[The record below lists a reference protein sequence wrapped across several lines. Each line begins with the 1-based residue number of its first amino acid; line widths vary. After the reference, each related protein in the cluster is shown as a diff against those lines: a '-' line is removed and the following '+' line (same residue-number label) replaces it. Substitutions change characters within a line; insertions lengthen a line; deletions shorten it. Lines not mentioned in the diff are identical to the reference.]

1 MQRKIALWLGLAIVA
16 VTLMIWQFHQPTKDS
31 LPPEQP
37 DSPTAVSGGN
47 ELGSR
52 EQLPQPAPI
61 VVPAP
66 QNNNLSKEALS
77 ALVLAKLRAWDDDDE
92 PALRSRRLQEL
103 DALLNG
109 TNMLEIVQ
117 ELPPDLMGYVFALPS
132 LRQKLMADP
141 KAALDWMS
149 CHTNVS
155 GPQLLTLIH
164 DWRQQ
169 DPAEMQQYLAGL
181 PEGEWK
187 QAVMVTASNEALSSN
202 PAEAV
207 ALAMQMNPGQ
217 QQAGMLAMAA
227 TEWAKRDPEA
237 VEQWLNQVNDPDLRE
252 QLAGSSAIGY
262 AELDPSQAMDWALQ
276 SLPPGQ
282 VLDQSLAEIAWTW
295 AMRDPAT
302 VGTWVAQFPEGQA
315 RQMAL
320 ENLLSV
326 WGNHDPDAALAWIE
340 SLPEGPLQTEAAR
353 DLLAAVPPAE

>member
-1 MQRKIALWLGLAIVA
+1 MVAAALM
-16 VTLMIWQFHQPTKDS
+16 TWQFSRPAKNLS
-31 LPPEQP
+31 PPPPEAI
-37 DSPTAVSGGN
+37 SPTASSEGI
-47 ELGSR
+47 ELGKH
-52 EQLPQPAPI
+52 ELLPQPEPA
-61 VVPAP
+61 VVPTPA
-66 QNNNLSKEALS
+66 NNLSKDALS
-77 ALVLAKLRAWDDDDE
+77 ALVLAKLREWNDDDE
-92 PALRSRRLQEL
+92 PALRSQRLQEL
-103 DALLNG
+103 DALMNG

-132 LRQKLMADP
+132 LRQQLMSDP

-164 DWRQQ
+164 DWGQKDQQEMRQ
-169 DPAEMQQYLAGL
+169 YFAGL

-187 QAVMVTASNEALSSN
+187 QAVMATASNESLSSG
-202 PAEAV
+202 PAEAI

-217 QQAGMLAMAA
+217 QQTGLLEMAA

-237 VEQWLNQVNDPDLRE
+237 VEQWVNQVNDPDLRQ
-252 QLAGSSAIGY
+252 QLAGSLAIGY
-262 AELDPSQAMDWALQ
+262 AELDPGQAMDWALQ

-302 VGTWVAQFPEGQA
+302 AGTWVAQFPEGQA

-320 ENLLSV
+320 ENLVNV
-326 WGNHDPDAALAWIE
+326 WGNHDPTAALDWIE
-340 SLPEGPLQTEAAR
+340 SLPEGPLQTEAAT
-353 DLLAAVPPAE
+353 DLLAAVPTAELSAP